1 MAVQAFFKRGVST
14 VRSGNAAPD
23 VPECADDA
31 VGDPSAPMDSANN
44 LKQIAIATH
53 ALDAGECS
61 VDICGQNSPS
71 AGPEPVTHAGWGPW
85 EVVLSGHSSSA
96 ANTGYVNPSSF
107 QIVSAGADAGS
118 RLFVGN
124 LAVHSEAMSEP
135 VRKGAWIADVTYEP
149 GAMLHSRENAGGGDF
164 GHADVL
170 LGAADRLHG
179 DHGTSI
185 LEFSVENF
193 PSMGGGNLV
202 EGTNASET
210 IDALDGVTNDSDTIY
225 GRGGHDTIFGLGG
238 GDRIYGGDGD
248 DTIFGNGGNDHIFGG
263 SGADDIDGGNG
274 DDMSDYTNSTQGVSV
289 SLLSGTGLGGAAEGD
304 TLTGIEIVIG
314 SSFGDFLAGDDGD
327 NALFGNGGDDLL
339 MGGGGADTLWGES
352 GSDMLKGGGGA
363 DFLGGGDG
371 VDTAAYVESSA
382 GVFVSLIDD
391 DAYGGEATGDNFD
404 SIENLIGSIHADSLW
419 GTNSSNM
426 LNGWNG
432 NDTLKGYGGADSL
445 YGDDGADSLYGMDGI
460 DTLHGDGGNDM
471 LDGGA
476 GGDTMIGGVGN
487 DTYIVDAGGDVV
499 SEVVGQGFDQ
509 VRTSVSYTLAPG
521 SEVEVLETT
530 DPDAATAIDLVGNAF
545 NNTITG
551 NNGANVI
558 AGGLGID
565 TLRGNGGADAFLW
578 SSIGEVGS
586 DDVVDYSSA
595 EGDVLHFTN
604 IDADDTLNGNQDFT
618 FIGTAAFTA
627 PGQIN
632 WFTNGSDT
640 FMQLNTDPDPAAEG
654 IIQLMTA
661 PPGDSVLMFL

>member
-1 MAVQAFFKRGVST
+1 MAVRAFFNSGVLT

-23 VPECADDA
+23 VAEYADDA
-31 VGDPSAPMDSANN
+31 VGDPSAPMESANN
-44 LKQIAIATH
+44 LKQIAIALH

-61 VDICGQNSPS
+61 VDICGQNSP
-71 AGPEPVTHAGWGPW
+71 VTHAGWGPW
-85 EVVLSGHSSSA
+85 EVVLSGHGSSA

-124 LAVHSEAMSEP
+124 LAMHSEAISEP

-149 GAMLHSRENAGGGDF
+149 AASQLLHSHENAGSGNF

-225 GRGGHDTIFGLGG
+225 GRGGNDTISGLGG
-238 GDRIYGGDGD
+238 HDDIYGGDGN
-248 DTIFGNGGNDHIFGG
+248 DTIFGNGGNDHIYGG

-274 DDMSDYTNSTQGVSV
+274 DDMLRYDNSTQGVSV

-304 TLTGIEIVIG
+304 TFTGIENVSG
-314 SSFGDFLAGDDGD
+314 SSFGDFLAGDDGG
-327 NALFGNGGDDLL
+327 NGLFGNGGDDLL
-339 MGGGGADTLWGES
+339 MGGGGRDALWGDS
-352 GSDMLKGGGGA
+352 GSDMLKGGGGDDHLA
-363 DFLGGGDG
+363 GGDG
-371 VDTAAYVESSA
+371 VDTAAYVESNA
-382 GVFVSLIDD
+382 GVSVSLIDD
-391 DAYGGEATGDNFD
+391 SAYGGEATGDTFD

-509 VRTSVSYTLAPG
+509 VWTSVSYTLAPG
-521 SEVEVLETT
+521 SEVEVFETT
-530 DPDAATAIDLVGNAF
+530 DPTAATAIDLVGNAF

-551 NNGANVI
+551 NNGANII

-578 SSIGEVGS
+578 SSIAEVGS

-604 IDADDTLNGNQDFT
+604 IDADEILGGDQNFT

-632 WFTNGSDT
+632 WFTNGTDT
-640 FMQLNTDPDPAAEG
+640 FIQLNTDADLAAEG
-654 IIQLMTA
+654 TIQLMGA

>member
-1 MAVQAFFKRGVST
+1 MAVQALFKRGVLT
-14 VRSGNAAPD
+14 VRSGHAASD
-23 VPECADDA
+23 VPDYADDA
-31 VGDPSAPMDSANN
+31 VGDPSAPMESANN
-44 LKQIAIATH
+44 LKQIAIAFHT
-53 ALDAGECS
+53 LDAGGCS
-61 VDICGQNSPS
+61 VDICGQNSP
-71 AGPEPVTHAGWGPW
+71 VTHAGWGPW
-85 EVVLSGHSSSA
+85 DVVLSGHGSSA
-96 ANTGYVNPSSF
+96 ANIGYVNPSSF

-124 LAVHSEAMSEP
+124 LAMHSEAVGES
-135 VRKGAWIADVTYEP
+135 VQKGAWMADVTYEP
-149 GAMLHSRENAGGGDF
+149 AAMLHSRENAGSGDF
-164 GHADVL
+164 GHTDML
-170 LGAADRLHG
+170 FGAADGLHG

-193 PSMGGGNLV
+193 PSVGVGNLV
-202 EGTNASET
+202 EGTNSSET
-210 IDALDGVTNDSDTIY
+210 IDASDGVTDDNDTIY

-238 GDRIYGGDGD
+238 HDTIYGGDGN
-248 DTIFGNGGNDHIFGG
+248 DTIFGNGGNDHIYGG

-274 DDMSDYTNSTQGVSV
+274 SDMLHYTNSTQGVSV

-304 TLTGIEIVIG
+304 TFTGIELVSG
-314 SSFGDFLAGDDGD
+314 SQHDDFLAGDDDG
-327 NALFGNGGDDLL
+327 NSLFGREGDDLL
-339 MGGGGADTLWGES
+339 MGGGGGDVLWGDS
-352 GSDMLKGGGGA
+352 DNDMLKGGGGSDHLA
-363 DFLGGGDG
+363 GGDG

-382 GVFVSLIDD
+382 GVSVSLIDD
-391 DAYGGEATGDNFD
+391 EAYGGEALGDNFD

-460 DTLHGDGGNDM
+460 DTLHGEAGSDM

-487 DTYIVDAGGDVV
+487 DTYFVDADGDVV
-499 SEVVGQGFDQ
+499 SEVAGQGFDQ
-509 VRTSVSYTLAPG
+509 VRTSVSYSLTPG

-530 DPDAATAIDLVGNAF
+530 DPAAATAIDLVGNAF

-551 NNGANVI
+551 NDGANVI

-618 FIGTAAFTA
+618 FIGIAAFTA
-627 PGQIN
+627 PGQVN
-632 WFTNGSDT
+632 WSTNGTDT
-640 FMQLNTDPDPAAEG
+640 FIQLNTDADPAAEG
-654 IIQLMTA
+654 IIQLHTA